1 MILEAE
7 AESPT
12 QRTQCIV
19 CGTYWGVG
27 EYNGSHGI
35 CINCFAEWAIIRRPC
50 FGDIKNCSDEQCTLK
65 KYCIEYYNEILK
77 GTD

>member
-35 CINCFAEWAIIRRPC
+35 CINC
-50 FGDIKNCSDEQCTLK
+50 
-65 KYCIEYYNEILK
+65 Y
-77 GTD
+77 